1 MVMPSKK
8 NICDFFS
15 IFQQLNFILFNFPE
29 SGKFVQENIKIG
41 RNNEFFTCSYQ
52 SVARHHK
59 AIRNK

>member
-41 RNNEFFTCSYQ
+41 RNNEFLRA
-52 SVARHHK
+52 VIKVLRGI
-59 AIRNK
+59 IRL